1 MYRVLSIDDEVIVL
15 ANTDG
20 HVKRLDRSSF
30 SFDPKLGDRVDL
42 FYDDKDQVIATRAK
56 IVENESGSRAIRSAL
71 LQGIF
76 DLFTEVLTIH
86 NDQVGNVKKILS
98 QLFIAFFMVWALVG
112 VVVVELIILIE
123 SLLIWAYQ
131 FILIAIK
138 YLHDVIAKK
147 LADRA
152 RQQAKQ
158 EVDAAYGY
166 NQTYDE
172 GIPPEA
178 YAGYEDDSYIVD
190 LDSLELSPDER
201 ERYFNDYNDYPE
213 KQEFSHDKRMKKITF
228 SDNRFIKKSPPP
240 EL

>member
-123 SLLIWAYQ
+123 SFLIWAYQ

-201 ERYFNDYNDYPE
+201 ERYFNDYNDYSE
-213 KQEFSHDKRMKKITF
+213 E
-228 SDNRFIKKSPPP
+228 
-240 EL
+240 

>member
-1 MYRVLSIDDEVIVL
+1 M
-15 ANTDG
+15 
-20 HVKRLDRSSF
+20 
-30 SFDPKLGDRVDL
+30 DL
-42 FYDDKDQVIATRAK
+42 FYDDHDEVIATRARV
-56 IVENESGSRAIRSAL
+56 VENESGSRAIRSAL

-86 NDQVGNVKKILS
+86 NDQVGNIKKILS

-158 EVDAAYGY
+158 EVAATYGY
-166 NQTYDE
+166 DQAYDN
-172 GIPPEA
+172 GIDPEA
-178 YAGYEDDSYIVD
+178 YADYEDESYVVD

-201 ERYFNDYNDYPE
+201 DRYFSDEADYPE
-213 KQEFSHDKRMKKITF
+213 K
-228 SDNRFIKKSPPP
+228 
-240 EL
+240 

>member
-112 VVVVELIILIE
+112 VVVVEMVN
-123 SLLIWAYQ
+123 
-131 FILIAIK
+131 
-138 YLHDVIAKK
+138 H
-147 LADRA
+147 
-152 RQQAKQ
+152 
-158 EVDAAYGY
+158 
-166 NQTYDE
+166 N
-172 GIPPEA
+172 
-178 YAGYEDDSYIVD
+178 
-190 LDSLELSPDER
+190 
-201 ERYFNDYNDYPE
+201 
-213 KQEFSHDKRMKKITF
+213 
-228 SDNRFIKKSPPP
+228 
-240 EL
+240 

>member
-1 MYRVLSIDDEVIVL
+1 MILWDEKVEKCMYRVLSIDDEVIVL

-112 VVVVELIILIE
+112 VVVVELVILIE

-138 YLHDVIAKK
+138 YFHDLIAKK

-158 EVDAAYGY
+158 EVDATYGY
-166 NQTYDE
+166 DQSFNE
-172 GIPPEA
+172 EINPEA
-178 YAGYEDDSYIVD
+178 YADYEDDSYIVD

-213 KQEFSHDKRMKKITF
+213 K
-228 SDNRFIKKSPPP
+228 
-240 EL
+240 

>member
-20 HVKRLDRSSF
+20 HVKRIDRSYF

-56 IVENESGSRAIRSAL
+56 LVENESGSRAIRSAL

-86 NDQVGNVKKILS
+86 NDQVGNIKKILS

-112 VVVVELIILIE
+112 VVVVELVILIE

-138 YLHDVIAKK
+138 YFHDLIAKK

-158 EVDAAYGY
+158 EVDAQYGY
-166 NQTYDE
+166 EQSYDGDLDSE
-172 GIPPEA
+172 I
-178 YAGYEDDSYIVD
+178 YADDEEDSYIVD

-201 ERYFNDYNDYPE
+201 KRNFKDYNDYPE
-213 KQEFSHDKRMKKITF
+213 K
-228 SDNRFIKKSPPP
+228 
-240 EL
+240 

>member
-20 HVKRLDRSSF
+20 HVKRIDRSYF

-56 IVENESGSRAIRSAL
+56 LVENESGSRAIRSAL

-86 NDQVGNVKKILS
+86 NDQVGNIKKILS

-112 VVVVELIILIE
+112 VVVVELVILIE

-138 YLHDVIAKK
+138 YFHDLIAKK

-158 EVDAAYGY
+158 EVDAQYGY
-166 NQTYDE
+166 EQSYDGDLDSE
-172 GIPPEA
+172 I
-178 YAGYEDDSYIVD
+178 YADDEEDSYIVD

-201 ERYFNDYNDYPE
+201 KRYFKDYNDYPE
-213 KQEFSHDKRMKKITF
+213 K
-228 SDNRFIKKSPPP
+228 
-240 EL
+240 

>member
-1 MYRVLSIDDEVIVL
+1 MGL
-15 ANTDG
+15 
-20 HVKRLDRSSF
+20 
-30 SFDPKLGDRVDL
+30 
-42 FYDDKDQVIATRAK
+42 
-56 IVENESGSRAIRSAL
+56 
-71 LQGIF
+71 
-76 DLFTEVLTIH
+76 
-86 NDQVGNVKKILS
+86 
-98 QLFIAFFMVWALVG
+98 G

-213 KQEFSHDKRMKKITF
+213 K
-228 SDNRFIKKSPPP
+228 
-240 EL
+240 

>member
-138 YLHDVIAKK
+138 YFHDLIAKK

-158 EVDAAYGY
+158 EVDATYGY
-166 NQTYDE
+166 DQSFNE
-172 GIPPEA
+172 EINPEA
-178 YAGYEDDSYIVD
+178 YADYEDDSYIVD

-213 KQEFSHDKRMKKITF
+213 K
-228 SDNRFIKKSPPP
+228 
-240 EL
+240 

>member
-112 VVVVELIILIE
+112 VVVVELVILIE

-138 YLHDVIAKK
+138 YFHDLIAKK

-158 EVDAAYGY
+158 EVDATYGY
-166 NQTYDE
+166 DQSFNE
-172 GIPPEA
+172 ENNPEA
-178 YAGYEDDSYIVD
+178 YADYEDYSYIVD

-213 KQEFSHDKRMKKITF
+213 K
-228 SDNRFIKKSPPP
+228 
-240 EL
+240 

>member
-20 HVKRLDRSSF
+20 HVKRIDRSYF

-56 IVENESGSRAIRSAL
+56 LVENESGSRAIRSAL

-86 NDQVGNVKKILS
+86 NDQVGNIKKILS

-112 VVVVELIILIE
+112 VVVVELVILIE

-138 YLHDVIAKK
+138 YFHDLIAKK

-158 EVDAAYGY
+158 EVDAQYGY
-166 NQTYDE
+166 QQSYDGDLDSE
-172 GIPPEA
+172 I
-178 YAGYEDDSYIVD
+178 YADDEEDSYIVD

-201 ERYFNDYNDYPE
+201 ERYFKDYNDYPE
-213 KQEFSHDKRMKKITF
+213 K
-228 SDNRFIKKSPPP
+228 
-240 EL
+240 

>member
-20 HVKRLDRSSF
+20 HVKRIDRSSF

-56 IVENESGSRAIRSAL
+56 LVENESGSRAIRSAL

-86 NDQVGNVKKILS
+86 NDQVGNIKKILS

-112 VVVVELIILIE
+112 VVVVELVILIE

-138 YLHDVIAKK
+138 YFHDLIAKK

-158 EVDAAYGY
+158 EVDAQYGY
-166 NQTYDE
+166 QQSYDGDLDSE
-172 GIPPEA
+172 I
-178 YAGYEDDSYIVD
+178 YADDGEDSYIVD

-201 ERYFNDYNDYPE
+201 ERYFKDYNDYPE
-213 KQEFSHDKRMKKITF
+213 K
-228 SDNRFIKKSPPP
+228 
-240 EL
+240 

>member
-1 MYRVLSIDDEVIVL
+1 MILWDEKVEKCMYRVLSIDDEVIVL

-98 QLFIAFFMVWALVG
+98 QLFMAFFMVWALVG

-123 SLLIWAYQ
+123 SFLIWAYQ

-213 KQEFSHDKRMKKITF
+213 K
-228 SDNRFIKKSPPP
+228 
-240 EL
+240 

>member
-1 MYRVLSIDDEVIVL
+1 MILWDENVEKCMYRVLSIDDEVIVL

-213 KQEFSHDKRMKKITF
+213 K
-228 SDNRFIKKSPPP
+228 
-240 EL
+240 

>member
-112 VVVVELIILIE
+112 VVVVELVILIE

-138 YLHDVIAKK
+138 YFHDLIAKK

-158 EVDAAYGY
+158 EVDATYGY
-166 NQTYDE
+166 DQSFNE
-172 GIPPEA
+172 EINPEA
-178 YAGYEDDSYIVD
+178 YADYEDDSYIVD

-201 ERYFNDYNDYPE
+201 KRYFNDYNDYPE
-213 KQEFSHDKRMKKITF
+213 K
-228 SDNRFIKKSPPP
+228 
-240 EL
+240 

>member
-1 MYRVLSIDDEVIVL
+1 MYRVLSINDEVIVL

-20 HVKRLDRSSF
+20 HVKRIDRLSF
-30 SFDPKLGDRVDL
+30 SFNPRLGDRVDL
-42 FYDDKDQVIATRAK
+42 FYDDHDEVIATRARV
-56 IVENESGSRAIRSAL
+56 VENESGSRAIRSAL

-86 NDQVGNVKKILS
+86 NDQVGNIKKILS

-158 EVDAAYGY
+158 EVAATYGY
-166 NQTYDE
+166 DQAYDN
-172 GIPPEA
+172 GIDPEA
-178 YAGYEDDSYIVD
+178 YADYEDESYVVD

-201 ERYFNDYNDYPE
+201 DRYFSDEADYPE
-213 KQEFSHDKRMKKITF
+213 K
-228 SDNRFIKKSPPP
+228 
-240 EL
+240 

>member
-20 HVKRLDRSSF
+20 HVKRIDRSSF
-30 SFDPKLGDRVDL
+30 SFDPKLGDRVNL

-56 IVENESGSRAIRSAL
+56 LVENESGSRAIRSAL

-86 NDQVGNVKKILS
+86 NDQVGNIKKILS

-112 VVVVELIILIE
+112 VVVVELVILIE

-138 YLHDVIAKK
+138 YFHDLIAKK

-158 EVDAAYGY
+158 EVDAQYGY
-166 NQTYDE
+166 QQSYDGDLDSE
-172 GIPPEA
+172 I
-178 YAGYEDDSYIVD
+178 YADDEEDSYIVD

-201 ERYFNDYNDYPE
+201 ERYFKDYNDYPE
-213 KQEFSHDKRMKKITF
+213 K
-228 SDNRFIKKSPPP
+228 
-240 EL
+240 

>member
-213 KQEFSHDKRMKKITF
+213 K
-228 SDNRFIKKSPPP
+228 
-240 EL
+240 

>member
-20 HVKRLDRSSF
+20 HVKRIDRSYF

-56 IVENESGSRAIRSAL
+56 LVENESGSRAIRSAL

-86 NDQVGNVKKILS
+86 NDQVGNIKKILS

-112 VVVVELIILIE
+112 VVVVELVILIE

-138 YLHDVIAKK
+138 YFHDLIAKK

-158 EVDAAYGY
+158 EVDAQYGY
-166 NQTYDE
+166 EQSYDGDLDSE
-172 GIPPEA
+172 I
-178 YAGYEDDSYIVD
+178 YADDEEDSYIVD
-190 LDSLELSPDER
+190 LDSLELSLDER
-201 ERYFNDYNDYPE
+201 KRYFKDYNDYPE
-213 KQEFSHDKRMKKITF
+213 K
-228 SDNRFIKKSPPP
+228 
-240 EL
+240 

>member
-201 ERYFNDYNDYPE
+201 ERYFNDYNDYSE
-213 KQEFSHDKRMKKITF
+213 EQEFSYF
-228 SDNRFIKKSPPP
+228 SFFMV
-240 EL
+240 

>member
-20 HVKRLDRSSF
+20 HVKRIDRSSF

-56 IVENESGSRAIRSAL
+56 LVENESGSRAIRSAL

-86 NDQVGNVKKILS
+86 NDQVGNIKKILS

-112 VVVVELIILIE
+112 VVVVELVILIE

-138 YLHDVIAKK
+138 YFHDLIAKK

-158 EVDAAYGY
+158 EVDAQYGY
-166 NQTYDE
+166 EQSYDGDLDSE
-172 GIPPEA
+172 I
-178 YAGYEDDSYIVD
+178 YADDEEDSYIVD

-201 ERYFNDYNDYPE
+201 ERYFKDYNDYPE
-213 KQEFSHDKRMKKITF
+213 K
-228 SDNRFIKKSPPP
+228 
-240 EL
+240 

>member
-1 MYRVLSIDDEVIVL
+1 MGRESRECMYRVLSIDDEVIVL

-20 HVKRLDRSSF
+20 HVKRIDRSSF

-56 IVENESGSRAIRSAL
+56 LVENESGSRAIRSAF

-86 NDQVGNVKKILS
+86 NDQVGNIKKILS

-112 VVVVELIILIE
+112 VVVVELVILIE

-138 YLHDVIAKK
+138 YFHDLIAKK

-158 EVDAAYGY
+158 EVDAQYGY
-166 NQTYDE
+166 QQSYDGDLDSE
-172 GIPPEA
+172 I
-178 YAGYEDDSYIVD
+178 YADDEEDSYIVD

-201 ERYFNDYNDYPE
+201 ERYFKDYNDYPE
-213 KQEFSHDKRMKKITF
+213 K
-228 SDNRFIKKSPPP
+228 
-240 EL
+240 

>member
-20 HVKRLDRSSF
+20 HVKRIDRSSF

-56 IVENESGSRAIRSAL
+56 LVENESGSRAIRSAL

-86 NDQVGNVKKILS
+86 NDQVGNIKKILS
-98 QLFIAFFMVWALVG
+98 QFFIAFFMVWALVG
-112 VVVVELIILIE
+112 VVVVELVILIE

-138 YLHDVIAKK
+138 YFHDLIAKK

-152 RQQAKQ
+152 RQQAKR
-158 EVDAAYGY
+158 EVDAQYGY
-166 NQTYDE
+166 EQSYDGDLDSE
-172 GIPPEA
+172 I
-178 YAGYEDDSYIVD
+178 YADDEEDSYIVD

-201 ERYFNDYNDYPE
+201 ERYFKDYNDYPE
-213 KQEFSHDKRMKKITF
+213 K
-228 SDNRFIKKSPPP
+228 
-240 EL
+240 

>member
-20 HVKRLDRSSF
+20 HVKRIDRSSF

-56 IVENESGSRAIRSAL
+56 LVENESGSRAIRSAL

-86 NDQVGNVKKILS
+86 NDQVGNIKKILS

-112 VVVVELIILIE
+112 VVVVELVILIE

-138 YLHDVIAKK
+138 YFHDLIAKK

-152 RQQAKQ
+152 RQQAKR
-158 EVDAAYGY
+158 EVDAQYGY
-166 NQTYDE
+166 EQSYDGDLDSE
-172 GIPPEA
+172 I
-178 YAGYEDDSYIVD
+178 YADDEEDSYIVD

-201 ERYFNDYNDYPE
+201 ERYFKDYNDYPE
-213 KQEFSHDKRMKKITF
+213 K
-228 SDNRFIKKSPPP
+228 
-240 EL
+240 

>member
-1 MYRVLSIDDEVIVL
+1 MYRVLSINDEVIVL

-20 HVKRLDRSSF
+20 HVKRIDRSSF
-30 SFDPKLGDRVDL
+30 SFNPRLGDRVDL
-42 FYDDKDQVIATRAK
+42 FYDDHDEVIATRAK
-56 IVENESGSRAIRSAL
+56 VVENESGSRAIRSAL

-86 NDQVGNVKKILS
+86 NDQVGNIKKILS

-158 EVDAAYGY
+158 EVAATYGY
-166 NQTYDE
+166 DQAYDN
-172 GIPPEA
+172 GIDPEA
-178 YAGYEDDSYIVD
+178 YADYEDESYVVD

-201 ERYFNDYNDYPE
+201 DRYFSDEADYPE
-213 KQEFSHDKRMKKITF
+213 K
-228 SDNRFIKKSPPP
+228 
-240 EL
+240 

>member
-20 HVKRLDRSSF
+20 HVKRIDRSSF

-56 IVENESGSRAIRSAL
+56 LVENESGSRAIRSAL

-86 NDQVGNVKKILS
+86 NDQVGNIKKILS

-112 VVVVELIILIE
+112 VVVVELVILIE

-138 YLHDVIAKK
+138 YFHDLIAKK

-158 EVDAAYGY
+158 EVDAQYGY
-166 NQTYDE
+166 QQSYDGDLDSE
-172 GIPPEA
+172 I
-178 YAGYEDDSYIVD
+178 YADDEEDSYIVD

-201 ERYFNDYNDYPE
+201 ERYFKDYNDYPE
-213 KQEFSHDKRMKKITF
+213 K
-228 SDNRFIKKSPPP
+228 
-240 EL
+240 

>member
-112 VVVVELIILIE
+112 VVVVELVILIE

-138 YLHDVIAKK
+138 YFHDLIAKK

-158 EVDAAYGY
+158 EVDATYGY
-166 NQTYDE
+166 DQSFNE
-172 GIPPEA
+172 EINPEA
-178 YAGYEDDSYIVD
+178 YADYEDDSYIVD

-213 KQEFSHDKRMKKITF
+213 KQEFSYF
-228 SDNRFIKKSPPP
+228 SFFIG
-240 EL
+240 

>member
-20 HVKRLDRSSF
+20 HVKRIDRSSF

-56 IVENESGSRAIRSAL
+56 LVENESGSRAIRSAI

-86 NDQVGNVKKILS
+86 NDQVGNIKKILS

-112 VVVVELIILIE
+112 VVVVELVILIE

-138 YLHDVIAKK
+138 YFHDLIAKK

-152 RQQAKQ
+152 RQQAKR
-158 EVDAAYGY
+158 EVDAQYGY
-166 NQTYDE
+166 EQSYDGDLDSE
-172 GIPPEA
+172 I
-178 YAGYEDDSYIVD
+178 YADDEEDSYIVD

-201 ERYFNDYNDYPE
+201 ERYFKDYNDYPE
-213 KQEFSHDKRMKKITF
+213 K
-228 SDNRFIKKSPPP
+228 
-240 EL
+240 

>member
-1 MYRVLSIDDEVIVL
+1 MILWDEKVEKCMYRVLSIDDEVIVL

-213 KQEFSHDKRMKKITF
+213 K
-228 SDNRFIKKSPPP
+228 
-240 EL
+240 

>member
-112 VVVVELIILIE
+112 VVVVELVILIE

-131 FILIAIK
+131 FILLAIK
-138 YLHDVIAKK
+138 YFHDLIAKK

-152 RQQAKQ
+152 RQQAKK
-158 EVDAAYGY
+158 EVDATYGY
-166 NQTYDE
+166 DQSFNED
-172 GIPPEA
+172 INPEA
-178 YAGYEDDSYIVD
+178 YADYEDDSYIVD

-213 KQEFSHDKRMKKITF
+213 K
-228 SDNRFIKKSPPP
+228 
-240 EL
+240 

>member
-1 MYRVLSIDDEVIVL
+1 MYRVLSINDEVIVL

-20 HVKRLDRSSF
+20 HVKRIDRSSF
-30 SFDPKLGDRVDL
+30 SFNPRLGDRVDL
-42 FYDDKDQVIATRAK
+42 FYDDHDEVIATRAK
-56 IVENESGSRAIRSAL
+56 VVENESGSRAIRSAL

-86 NDQVGNVKKILS
+86 NDQVGNIKKILS

-123 SLLIWAYQ
+123 SLLIWVYQ

-158 EVDAAYGY
+158 EVAATYGY
-166 NQTYDE
+166 DQAYDN
-172 GIPPEA
+172 GIDPEA
-178 YAGYEDDSYIVD
+178 YADYEDESYVVD

-201 ERYFNDYNDYPE
+201 DRYFSDEADYPE
-213 KQEFSHDKRMKKITF
+213 K
-228 SDNRFIKKSPPP
+228 
-240 EL
+240 

>member
-56 IVENESGSRAIRSAL
+56 IVENESGSRGIRSAL

-138 YLHDVIAKK
+138 YFHDLIAKK

-158 EVDAAYGY
+158 EVDATYGY
-166 NQTYDE
+166 DQSFNE
-172 GIPPEA
+172 EINPEA
-178 YAGYEDDSYIVD
+178 YADYEDDSYIVD

-213 KQEFSHDKRMKKITF
+213 K
-228 SDNRFIKKSPPP
+228 
-240 EL
+240 

>member
-138 YLHDVIAKK
+138 YFNDLIAKK

-158 EVDAAYGY
+158 EVDATYGY
-166 NQTYDE
+166 DQSFNE
-172 GIPPEA
+172 EINPEA
-178 YAGYEDDSYIVD
+178 YADYEDDSYIVD

-213 KQEFSHDKRMKKITF
+213 K
-228 SDNRFIKKSPPP
+228 
-240 EL
+240 

>member
-213 KQEFSHDKRMKKITF
+213 KQEFSYF
-228 SDNRFIKKSPPP
+228 SFFIG
-240 EL
+240 

>member
-112 VVVVELIILIE
+112 VVVVELVILIE

-138 YLHDVIAKK
+138 YFHDLIAKK

-158 EVDAAYGY
+158 EVDATYGY
-166 NQTYDE
+166 DQSFNE
-172 GIPPEA
+172 EINPEA
-178 YAGYEDDSYIVD
+178 YADYEDDSYIVD

-213 KQEFSHDKRMKKITF
+213 K
-228 SDNRFIKKSPPP
+228 
-240 EL
+240 

>member
-1 MYRVLSIDDEVIVL
+1 MILWDEKVEKCMYRVLSIDDEVIVL

-123 SLLIWAYQ
+123 TLLIWAYQ

-213 KQEFSHDKRMKKITF
+213 K
-228 SDNRFIKKSPPP
+228 
-240 EL
+240 

>member
-1 MYRVLSIDDEVIVL
+1 MYRVLSINDEVIVL

-20 HVKRLDRSSF
+20 HVKRIDRSSF
-30 SFDPKLGDRVDL
+30 SFNPRLGDRVDL
-42 FYDDKDQVIATRAK
+42 FYDDHDEVIATRAK
-56 IVENESGSRAIRSAL
+56 VVENESGSRAIRSAL

-86 NDQVGNVKKILS
+86 NDQVGNIKKILS

-158 EVDAAYGY
+158 EVAATYGY
-166 NQTYDE
+166 DQAYDN
-172 GIPPEA
+172 GIDPEA
-178 YAGYEDDSYIVD
+178 YADYEDESYVVD

-201 ERYFNDYNDYPE
+201 DRYFSDEADYPE
-213 KQEFSHDKRMKKITF
+213 KQEFSYF
-228 SDNRFIKKSPPP
+228 SFFIS
-240 EL
+240 